1 MKIGITGHQRI
12 SDPSTWPWV
21 RNAIVEQL
29 ENAESLTGISSLAIG
44 ADQLFAQCVLE
55 ASGTLIAIIPFPDY
69 ERTFK
74 QSDEKQKYINLK
86 NQAAKVQILPDISD
100 DQQSY
105 LDAGKLV
112 IELCEVLLAV
122 WDGKPAK
129 GKGGTGD
136 AVNFA
141 ISTGRLVVHI
151 NPDNCTI
158 KELGR
163 SGSKVL
169 AGR

>member
-74 QSDEKQKYINLK
+74 QSDE
-86 NQAAKVQILPDISD
+86 
-100 DQQSY
+100 QQSY